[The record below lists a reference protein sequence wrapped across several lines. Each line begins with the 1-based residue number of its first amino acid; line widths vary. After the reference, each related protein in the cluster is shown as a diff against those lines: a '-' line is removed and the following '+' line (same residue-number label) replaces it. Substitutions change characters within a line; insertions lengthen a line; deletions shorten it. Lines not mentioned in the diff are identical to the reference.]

1 MLMKSFLT
9 FFALAFTAL
18 SAIAKDG
25 YRIQVKF
32 TDRNL
37 KDSMVYLAH
46 YFGKPLPTIYKADSA
61 RFDKNGVAVL
71 KSDKQTLGGIYML
84 LLQDHQ
90 TYVEFL
96 LNNGDDFAMT
106 VNSSKLPTGVEFKGS
121 QENVQFL
128 RYVNF
133 LQDFGKRQGALQ
145 SELAAAKT
153 KADTAKVQAKGAS
166 EGKELI
172 AFRRNLAAENK
183 GTLLAS
189 IFYALEVPQVPEEWP
204 KTSDGKKDSTFPYT
218 YYKEHYWDGFNFKDE
233 RLIHTPIYD
242 AKLDE
247 YFNKLVLPY
256 PDSVEK
262 EADWLL
268 AQTRG
273 QKELFKYT
281 LWWITRNVE
290 NSKVMGMDQVFV
302 HLAEKYYMKG
312 DAYWLDAEA
321 LKKYIEHAQKIAP
334 NVVGNLAP
342 EIIMTGMDGGQKKLS
357 EVNGKYT
364 LLVFWTHTCGHCTEE
379 IPRVD
384 SVYKAVL
391 KDKGV
396 KVYSVRTEGDEAAWR
411 KFVKEKNLGADWIHV
426 YDPERRSDFRAKY
439 NVYTTPVIY
448 LLDEKKIIRG
458 KKLDHSNIL
467 SVIEMLEKKNKS
479 AATN

>member
-1 MLMKSFLT
+1 MLMKRFLT
-9 FFALAFTAL
+9 LFTLAFAAL
-18 SAIAKDG
+18 SATAKDG
-25 YRIQVKF
+25 YRIQARF
-32 TDRNL
+32 SDRNL

-61 RFDKNGVAVL
+61 RFDKNGVAVI
-71 KSDKQTLGGIYML
+71 KSDKPLLGGIYML
-84 LLQDHQ
+84 LLQDQQ

-96 LNNGDDFAMT
+96 LNNGDDISITA
-106 VNSSKLPTGVEFKGS
+106 NSSKLPTGVEFKGS
-121 QENVQFL
+121 PENVQFL

-133 LQDFGKRQGALQ
+133 LQDFGKRQGELQ
-145 SELAAAKT
+145 KELAAAKT
-153 KADTAKVQAKGAS
+153 KADTAKVQAKGAA

-172 AFRRNLAAENK
+172 AFRRNLASENK

-189 IFYALEVPQVPEEWP
+189 IFHALEVPQVPEEWP
-204 KTSDGKKDSTFPYT
+204 KTAEGKKDSTFPYT
-218 YYKEHYWDGFNFKDE
+218 YYKAHYWDGFDFKDD

-256 PDSVEK
+256 PDSMEK
-262 EADWLL
+262 EIDWLMT
-268 AQTRG
+268 QTRG

-281 LWWITRNVE
+281 LWWNTRNVE
-290 NSKVMGMDQVFV
+290 QSKVMGMDQVFV

-312 DAYWLDAEA
+312 DAYWLDAEG
-321 LKKYIEHAQKIAP
+321 LKKYTEHAQKIAP
-334 NVVGNLAP
+334 NVIGNLAP
-342 EIIMTGMDGGQKKLS
+342 EIIMTGIEGGQKKLS
-357 EVNGKYT
+357 EVDAKYT

-396 KVYSVRTEGDEAAWR
+396 KVYAVRTEGDEKAW
-411 KFVKEKNLGADWIHV
+411 KEFIKKKDLGKDWTHV
-426 YDPERRSDFRAKY
+426 YDPERTSDYRSKY

-458 KKLDHSNIL
+458 KKLDHTNIL
-467 SVIEMLEKKNKS
+467 AVIEMLEKKNKS
-479 AATN
+479 ASAN